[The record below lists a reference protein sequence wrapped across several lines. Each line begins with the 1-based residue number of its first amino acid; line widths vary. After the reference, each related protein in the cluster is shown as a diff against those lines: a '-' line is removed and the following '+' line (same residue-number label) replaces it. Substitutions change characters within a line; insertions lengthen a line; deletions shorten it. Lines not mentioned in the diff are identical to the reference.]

1 MKLLCKQGVLAKQQV
16 DAWIY
21 GVYEGA
27 AAEVSDCPI
36 DTALRLVMELGDFT
50 GKLYETKL
58 LYPQGAAAKKLI
70 LVGMGKPKEID
81 MEKVRGIAGSA
92 IKVALQNNV
101 VTAAMTVFGE
111 DKMCPKKAAQALAE
125 GAILTAYNYNGFKS
139 KKTELKLDE
148 VLVITDAKNAA
159 RVEIGLA
166 KGTAMAAGTNLA
178 RTLTAAPANYMT
190 PTTLTEKATKVA
202 AKNGLGISILDID
215 HMRDLGMGCLL
226 GVAQGSAE
234 PPMMIVLKYE
244 GNPGGDILALVGKGI
259 TFDSG
264 GISLKPGAGM
274 EAMKGDMA
282 GAAAVIGAMEIIGKL
297 KPKTNVIGVIAA
309 TENMP
314 DGMAQKPSD
323 VVCSM
328 MGKTIEI
335 ISTDAEGRLV
345 LADAVAYA
353 ENLGAKKIVDV
364 ATLTGACA
372 RAFGGVYA
380 GYIATCDDLSD
391 EIQKAAALSGERYW
405 RMPIHED
412 YAAMYKSDV
421 ADLKNS
427 GGAGGGMQT
436 GGMIIAEFIKAAAFV
451 HLDIAGTSGIQ
462 ADKPYMSKGF
472 TGMATRTLA
481 ELALAQEK

>member
-1 MKLLCKQGVLAKQQV
+1 MKLVCKQGVLIEQQV

-21 GVYEGA
+21 GVYEGTVA
-27 AAEVSDCPI
+27 AVSGCPI

-58 LYPQGAAAKKLI
+58 LYPPVAAAKKLI
-70 LVGMGKPKEID
+70 VVGMGKRNEIN

-101 VTAAMTVFGE
+101 VTAAMTLPGE
-111 DKMCPKKAAQALAE
+111 GQLCAKKAAQALAE
-125 GAILTAYNYNGFKS
+125 GAILTAYTYSGFKS

-148 VLVITDAKNAA
+148 VLVMTTPENAA
-159 RVEIGLA
+159 KVEIGLC

-190 PTTLTEKATKVA
+190 PTTLAERAIRVA
-202 AKNGLGISILDID
+202 AKNGLGVSVLDKD
-215 HMRDLGMGCLL
+215 HMQDLGMGCLL
-226 GVAQGSAE
+226 GVAKGSAE

-274 EAMKGDMA
+274 ENMKGDMA
-282 GAAAVIGAMEIIGKL
+282 GAAAVLGAMEIIGKM
-297 KPKTNVIGVIAA
+297 KPRANIIGVIAA

-323 VVCSM
+323 VVRSM

-353 ENLGAKKIVDV
+353 ETLGAKKIVDV

-380 GYIATCDDLSD
+380 GYIATSDDLSD
-391 EIQKAAALSGERYW
+391 EIQKAAAISGERYW

-436 GGMIIAEFIKAAAFV
+436 GGMIIAEFIKEAAFV

-472 TGMATRTLA
+472 TGMATRTMA

>member
-1 MKLLCKQGVLAKQQV
+1 MTTP
-16 DAWIY
+16 
-21 GVYEGA
+21 EN
-27 AAEVSDCPI
+27 
-36 DTALRLVMELGDFT
+36 
-50 GKLYETKL
+50 
-58 LYPQGAAAKKLI
+58 AAK
-70 LVGMGKPKEID
+70 
-81 MEKVRGIAGSA
+81 
-92 IKVALQNNV
+92 
-101 VTAAMTVFGE
+101 
-111 DKMCPKKAAQALAE
+111 
-125 GAILTAYNYNGFKS
+125 
-139 KKTELKLDE
+139 
-148 VLVITDAKNAA
+148 
-159 RVEIGLA
+159 VEIGLC

-190 PTTLTEKATKVA
+190 PTTLAERAIKVA
-202 AKNGLGISILDID
+202 AKNGLGVSVLDKD
-215 HMRDLGMGCLL
+215 HMQDLGMGCLL
-226 GVAQGSAE
+226 GVAKGSAE

-274 EAMKGDMA
+274 ENMKGDMA
-282 GAAAVIGAMEIIGKL
+282 GAAAVLGAMEIIGKM
-297 KPKTNVIGVIAA
+297 KPRANIIGVIAA

-323 VVCSM
+323 VVRSM

-353 ENLGAKKIVDV
+353 ETLGAKKIVDV

-380 GYIATCDDLSD
+380 GYIATSDDLSD
-391 EIQKAAALSGERYW
+391 EIQKAAAISGERYW

-436 GGMIIAEFIKAAAFV
+436 GGMIIAEFIKEAAFV

-472 TGMATRTLA
+472 TGMATRTMA